1 MKEDLEKIKEQLKEF
16 DVALITRKT
25 KSVTPEEFFTAH
37 QASVTQSHKNI
48 KNIGTAIFKLIKET
62 NDSVKIEKKSKA
74 WLEY

>member
-37 QASVTQSHKNI
+37 QASVT
-48 KNIGTAIFKLIKET
+48 
-62 NDSVKIEKKSKA
+62 
-74 WLEY
+74 